1 MNNLQRIEMETKGIK
16 LTQQELIIYLKE
28 NGLDPHTPYQ
38 ADNLVSQ
45 KAVYSTA
52 LSILESLANNPENFK
67 NIKMDDM
74 SVDSFSESI
83 HRRINYLTRKI
94 RTFKTETRDT
104 DTFILFI

>member
-16 LTQQELIIYLKE
+16 LTQQELIIYLQE
-28 NGLDPHTPYQ
+28 NGLNPHEPYH

-45 KAVYSTA
+45 KAVYTTA
-52 LSILESLANNPENFK
+52 LSILESLANDPENFK

-83 HRRINYLTRKI
+83 HRRINHLTRKI
-94 RTFKTETRDT
+94 RTFKTETRDS
-104 DTFILFI
+104 DVFMLFM

>member
-28 NGLDPHTPYQ
+28 NGLDPHAEYQ
-38 ADNLVSQ
+38 ADNLTSQ

-67 NIKMDDM
+67 HIKMDDM
-74 SVDSFSESI
+74 TVSQFAENLQK
-83 HRRINYLTRKI
+83 RIYHLTRKI
-94 RTFKTETRDT
+94 RNFKTETRDS
-104 DTFILFI
+104 DVFILFK